1 MHSFVIHREIQCW
14 PELPDGSV
22 LTIRIPVSV
31 LDNKDNS
38 SDANTPKKSVNL
50 SFLTYQT
57 NDNNLH
63 YLYEN
68 NEIIQFS

>member
-31 LDNKDNS
+31 LDNKDNW
-38 SDANTPKKSVNL
+38 SDANTPKKCVICAVNWL
-50 SFLTYQT
+50 GLCEGVVAKTEQITQKYRKQ
-57 NDNNLH
+57 
-63 YLYEN
+63 
-68 NEIIQFS
+68 